1 MCKADCESCEPH
13 ARYDNCEE
21 CLITRNQE
29 SFATSIVYLNFSNE
43 NLIQS
48 VDGANAL
55 KLDEEVKSED
65 LNISHA
71 SGSVISD
78 VASSSVEQV
87 EQQTDNIE
95 AAIDPIEEKIEHD
108 CIKVEKA
115 PLPEVSEH
123 DLVMH
128 FSRLAHR
135 NFAVD
140 LGFYPLGSCTMK
152 YNPRF
157 ADWVASLPGF
167 SNLHPATPGKY
178 SQGSLEILYK
188 LEELSLIHI

>member
-1 MCKADCESCEPH
+1 MYSGGNASSLPLVGGTSEPTIKDLSKPGRR
-13 ARYDNCEE
+13 AFNYP
-21 CLITRNQE
+21 
-29 SFATSIVYLNFSNE
+29 
-43 NLIQS
+43 
-48 VDGANAL
+48 
-55 KLDEEVKSED
+55 KLDV
-65 LNISHA
+65 
-71 SGSVISD
+71 
-78 VASSSVEQV
+78 
-87 EQQTDNIE
+87 
-95 AAIDPIEEKIEHD
+95 PEEKIEHD

-178 SQGSLEILYK
+178 SQGSLGILYK
-188 LEELSLIHI
+188 LEEYLK